1 MISTSPKLQ
10 TQVPFLCIQCLSSF
24 WWIQTML
31 NSCGHLDVL
40 KHSCGSLY
48 WTSSPPRKALKSKD
62 EDSSRYEPVSPVPR
76 RVPQTVEPGGE
87 VLAVSVRVVP
97 LHEEVGEVVGGA
109 QQGGDIHC
117 LYNIHYCTTQ
127 SVTIFSPTLQSKPS
141 MSVLMM

>member
-1 MISTSPKLQ
+1 MISTSPMLH

-87 VLAVSVRVVP
+87 VLASAVQCSIGSTTGCIITEKAP
-97 LHEEVGEVVGGA
+97 TGA
-109 QQGGDIHC
+109 FSW
-117 LYNIHYCTTQ
+117 LKAATTAF
-127 SVTIFSPTLQSKPS
+127 TFKTT
-141 MSVLMM
+141 

>member
-62 EDSSRYEPVSPVPR
+62 EGSSRYEPVSPVPR

-87 VLAVSVRVVP
+87 VLAVRVRVVP
-97 LHEEVGEVVGGA
+97 LHEEVGQVVGGA

-117 LYNIHYCTTQ
+117 LHYYCTTQ